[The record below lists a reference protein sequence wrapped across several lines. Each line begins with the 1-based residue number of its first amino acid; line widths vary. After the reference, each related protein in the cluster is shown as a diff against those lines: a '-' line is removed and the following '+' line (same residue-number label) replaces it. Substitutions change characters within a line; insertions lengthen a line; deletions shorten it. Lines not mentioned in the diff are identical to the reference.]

1 VSPPVEPPLPDHAQ
15 VCVVGSAN
23 LDLVAGVAR
32 RPGPGETLLGHSYA
46 EHPGGKG
53 LNQAVAAARQG
64 ASTTFVGA
72 VGADAA
78 GERLTAVLTEA
89 GCDVDA
95 VLVVDTPTGR
105 ALIVVDDAGENSIV
119 VIPGANDYCPTAHTP
134 QGVLLVQLEVPM
146 DVVAA
151 SVRAAKNAGCTVVLN
166 PAPARDVPAE
176 VLAAVD
182 VIVPNEH
189 EVELLGGVARLLD
202 AGVGVVVVTRG
213 ADGAEVHRRDAAPIQ
228 IAAPAVTVVDTTGAG
243 DTLSGTVAAALA
255 SGYDIDDAVRRGV
268 IAGSLATTIAG
279 AVPSIP
285 TAAAVDA
292 LTP

>member
-1 VSPPVEPPLPDHAQ
+1 MSSPIDPSPPGRGQ

-64 ASTTFVGA
+64 AATTFVGS

-89 GCDVDA
+89 GCDIDAMSVVDA
-95 VLVVDTPTGR
+95 PTGR
-105 ALIVVDDAGENSIV
+105 ALIIVDDAGENSIV
-119 VIPGANDYCPTAHTP
+119 VVPGANDYCPTAHTP

-151 SVRAAKNAGCTVVLN
+151 SVHAAKSTGCTVVLN
-166 PAPARDVPAE
+166 PAPARDVPTE
-176 VLAAVD
+176 ILAAVD

-189 EVELLGGVARLLD
+189 EVELLGGVAHLLD

-213 ADGAEVHRRDAAPIQ
+213 ADGAEVYQHDAAPIQ
-228 IAAPAVTVVDTTGAG
+228 IAAPTVTVVDTTGAG
-243 DTLSGTVAAALA
+243 DTLCGTVAAALA
-255 SGYDIDDAVRRGV
+255 SGYNIVDAVRRGV
-268 IAGSLATTIAG
+268 IAGSLATTVAG

-285 TAAAVDA
+285 MAATVDA